1 VDARSEFMDPKAK
14 AFLEKTGAAAMIT
27 LKKDGTPH
35 AVRCGIAL
43 VDGRLWSS
51 GTTERARTRHLRRD
65 PRATL
70 FVWNS
75 KDPALSYFYLGLE
88 TTVTILD
95 GPEVPDLS
103 IRLFKAMQGIA
114 PEDDSSKLKWFGK
127 ELGYDD
133 FRRQMVDEGRIIYE
147 FEVKRTYG
155 MY

>member
-1 VDARSEFMDPKAK
+1 MDPKAK
-14 AFLEKTGAAAMIT
+14 AFLEKASAAAMVT

-43 VDGRLWSS
+43 VDGKLWSS
-51 GTTERARTRHLRRD
+51 GTKERVRTHHLRRD
-65 PRATL
+65 PRAAL
-70 FVWNS
+70 FVWNA

-95 GPEVPDLS
+95 GPEIPNLS
-103 IRLFKAMQGIA
+103 IKLFKVMQGIDPA
-114 PEDDSSKLKWFGK
+114 DTSQKLKWFGK
-127 ELGYDD
+127 ELEDDD